1 MISVLGSGAFGT
13 ALAIS
18 LSQNGPVTLWSRD
31 AEQAQLLQTT
41 RENSKRLKGLT
52 LPEAITVT
60 ADLET
65 ACAAQTI
72 LLALPMQQTGA
83 FLALHA
89 QRLKGKTLVS
99 CSKGIDLSTG
109 LGPTALIRSTVPE
122 ARAAILTGP
131 SFAADIGRGLPTAL
145 TLACED
151 GAEALQEQLSTP
163 TLRLYRSSDTTGAEL
178 GGALK
183 NVIAIGAGVVM
194 GAGMGDSTRAAL
206 MTRGF
211 AEMTRLAVTRGAR
224 AETLSGLAGFGDLAL
239 TCTSSQSRNFR
250 HGFALGAG
258 ETIDPNV
265 TVEGVATAHAVARMA
280 EKGGI
285 EMPIAVMIAALCD
298 NRMTVAQATLALL
311 SRPLKEE

>member
-31 AEQAQLLQTT
+31 GEQVRAMRET
-41 RENSKRLKGLT
+41 RENAKRLPGAS
-52 LPEAITVT
+52 LPDAITIT
-60 ADLET
+60 ADLDA
-65 ACAAQTI
+65 ACRAQTI
-72 LLALPMQQTGA
+72 LLALPMQRTAA
-83 FLALHA
+83 FLAEHA
-89 QRLKGKTLVS
+89 QLLKGKTLVS
-99 CSKGIDLSTG
+99 CSKGIDLETG
-109 LGPTALIRSTVPE
+109 KGPTALMAALVPQ

-145 TLACED
+145 TLACAD
-151 GAEALQEQLSTP
+151 GAEALQAELSTP
-163 TLRLYRSSDTTGAEL
+163 SLRLYRSADTIGAEL

-194 GAGMGDSTRAAL
+194 GAGMGDSARAAL

-211 AEMTRLAVTRGAR
+211 AEMNRLAVARGAR
-224 AETLSGLAGFGDLAL
+224 PETLSGLAGFGDLVL

-258 ETIDPNV
+258 ETIDQTV

-280 EKGGI
+280 EHGGI